1 MKPKVFIFG
10 AGESGKS
17 ASLHVYSNC
26 EILGFIDNNSSKWN
40 ENFQGKKV
48 YDPSILTSYNYDY
61 VIIAS
66 MYEHE
71 ILHQLTEQGINSDKI
86 ILPGNYTN
94 SKYFPWESVILL
106 LTLSCISFTVLLMAI
121 LVFFL

>member
-1 MKPKVFIFG
+1 M
-10 AGESGKS
+10 
-17 ASLHVYSNC
+17 
-26 EILGFIDNNSSKWN
+26 N

-94 SKYFPWESVILL
+94 SKYFLGNPSFCFSPFHAFLL
-106 LTLSCISFTVLLMAI
+106 QFC
-121 LVFFL
+121 